1 MKTVTLQNGRKVQ
14 ISDESHDSL
23 ERASKKRWKPEYR
36 ESYWCINSMGE
47 VVKSNWRGSTADN
60 FRYQNRNVFP
70 SEKEAQAALDRL
82 KKHNEI
88 LDRIEE
94 LNEGWEPDWSDFE
107 QSKHKIVWDRED
119 NQFFV
124 LARVINKSLPDRY
137 YLEFRSIGEKL
148 IDEFGYDLKVLF
160 E

>member
-14 ISDESHDSL
+14 ISDESHDAL
-23 ERASKKRWKPEYR
+23 ERASKKRYKPEYR

-70 SEKEAQAALDRL
+70 SEGDAQAALDRL
-82 KKHNEI
+82 NKRNEI
-88 LDRIEE
+88 LNRIEE
-94 LNEGWEPDWSDFE
+94 LNEGWEPDWGDFD
-107 QSKHKIVWDRED
+107 QNRYRIGWNRRN
-119 NQFFV
+119 NQFIVMLDYIFK
-124 LARVINKSLPDRY
+124 RLPDRY
-137 YLEFRSIGEKL
+137 YFKYESIGEKL
-148 IDEFGYDLKVLF
+148 IKEFGDDLKVLF